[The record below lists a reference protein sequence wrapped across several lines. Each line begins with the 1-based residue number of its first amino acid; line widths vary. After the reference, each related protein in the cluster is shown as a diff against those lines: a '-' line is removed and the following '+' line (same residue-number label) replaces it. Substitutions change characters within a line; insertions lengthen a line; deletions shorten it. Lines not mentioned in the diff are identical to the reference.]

1 MPPRAKVDKLLTTLE
16 DKEHYVLHYRNLQ
29 LYLDLGMQIKE
40 IHKILE
46 FRQEAW
52 MKPYIELNTE
62 MRKKAT
68 STFQKNFYKLMN
80 VSVFGKV
87 KLVIMFINHVHK
99 ASK

>member
-1 MPPRAKVDKLLTTLE
+1 
-16 DKEHYVLHYRNLQ
+16 
-29 LYLDLGMQIKE
+29 MQIKE

-68 STFQKNFYKLMN
+68 STFHKNFYKPMN